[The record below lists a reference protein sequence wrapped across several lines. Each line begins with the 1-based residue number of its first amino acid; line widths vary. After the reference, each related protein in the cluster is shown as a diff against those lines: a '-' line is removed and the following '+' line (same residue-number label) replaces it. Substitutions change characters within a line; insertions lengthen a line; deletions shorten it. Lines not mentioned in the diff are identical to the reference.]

1 MTQSPRDV
9 ESLDAVWR
17 VRNAIDELPLDEASV
32 VRLQHLEGMTHIEI
46 AERLGVPL
54 GTVKSRSHRAHQRL
68 SGLLGN
74 LRRQSHD

>member
-1 MTQSPRDV
+1 
-9 ESLDAVWR
+9 
-17 VRNAIDELPLDEASV
+17 LDEASV